1 MGLFRDAQ
9 RWSLKSVTHILQW
22 WNMVQ
27 FTLSKEDSKHTWITW
42 YTSWV
47 LLTQAFFHWK
57 LATFF
62 ILRNADTHYN
72 VHLHKYIYIYINFG
86 FHNDT
91 FLIQNHISLL
101 LKLYIHN
108 ARKYGC
114 LSFHDF
120 LNEISKIKHLKRRV
134 AVNNWKNVKDLEKNG
149 IE

>member
-1 MGLFRDAQ
+1 MY
-9 RWSLKSVTHILQW
+9 IYI
-22 WNMVQ
+22 N
-27 FTLSKEDSKHTWITW
+27 I
-42 YTSWV
+42 
-47 LLTQAFFHWK
+47 
-57 LATFF
+57 
-62 ILRNADTHYN
+62 
-72 VHLHKYIYIYINFG
+72 YIYIYINFG